1 MSFFDRFIMNNK
13 LALLLTLILSITYLG
28 TLAQGCSD
36 AGFCT
41 MGAMKPDQTF
51 NKKVDFKLRS
61 LEISYYQGATT
72 ISPVIRVVN
81 ADISFAINKKTGFQI
96 KLPYQFVTGNFG
108 NTASIGDISLAV
120 THNFLDTETFD
131 VNATFGV
138 KIPSNKSDLASDG
151 STVPGTEGDVYPMY
165 YQTSLG
171 SFDIIIGGSVISKH
185 WLFAIG
191 YQQALTANN
200 NTYDSAQWME
210 WYPSPSYVQEYP
222 ESTLLKRGTD
232 IMLRAEYNFRF
243 VKYNFTIGLL
253 PIFRVKKDQIFDY
266 SANSYYKLDGTT
278 GMALSALGGFGYNL
292 NVNNALKLTYGIKLK
307 QREVNPDGLTRTNV
321 LIIAYL
327 FRF

>member
-1 MSFFDRFIMNNK
+1 MNIK
-13 LALLLTLILSITYLG
+13 LTLLLTLMLLTTYQVTLG
-28 TLAQGCSD
+28 QGCSD

-41 MGAMKPDQTF
+41 MGAMKPDQAF
-51 NKKVDFKLRS
+51 NKKVEFKLRS
-61 LEISYYQGATT
+61 LELSYYQGTTT
-72 ISPVIRVVN
+72 ISPIIRVVN
-81 ADISFAINKKTGFQI
+81 ADISLGITKKTGFQI

-120 THNFLDTETFD
+120 THNFLTSEKFD

-138 KIPSNKSDLASDG
+138 KIPSNKSNLASDG
-151 STVPGTEGDVYPMY
+151 SKVPGTEGAEYPMY

-171 SFDIIIGGSVISKH
+171 SFDIVFGGSVISKH
-185 WLFAIG
+185 WMLAIG
-191 YQQALTANN
+191 YQQALTANEN
-200 NTYDSAQWME
+200 RYDSAQWMQE
-210 WYPSPSYVQEYP
+210 YPSPSYVQEYP

-253 PIFRVKKDQIFDY
+253 PIFRVKKDQIFDDTTG
-266 SANSYYKLDGTT
+266 SYYKLDGTT
-278 GMALSALGGFGYNL
+278 GLALSALGGFGYNL
-292 NVNNALKLTYGIKLK
+292 NVNNTLKLTYGVKLK
-307 QREVNPDGLTRTNV
+307 QRDVNPDGLTRTTV